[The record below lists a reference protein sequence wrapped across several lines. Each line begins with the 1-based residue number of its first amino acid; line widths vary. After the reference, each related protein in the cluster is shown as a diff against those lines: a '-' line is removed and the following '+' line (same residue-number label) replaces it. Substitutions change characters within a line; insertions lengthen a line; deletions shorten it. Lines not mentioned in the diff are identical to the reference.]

1 VSPTPTASPTSKI
14 SPTAGL
20 PWPQANQIVNETV
33 VPTFPELF
41 FTVTDARFGAAG
53 DGSTDDTSAFRRAI
67 EACSAAGGGHVV
79 VPAGAYSTG
88 AIHLLNNVDLHLER
102 GAVLQFNGAVNN
114 YPLVLTRV
122 AGIECMNYSPMVYA
136 FGQTNIALTG
146 EGVLDASGTASWNVG
161 TDFTRIL
168 DPLVAAGVP
177 SEQRIVPG
185 RGQLRSSFVQPYR
198 CTNVLIQGVTLR
210 RAQFWQLHP
219 TLCQNV
225 TIDRVTTGETS
236 VINTDGC
243 NPESC
248 DHVVI
253 KHCTLIAF
261 DDCIALKSGR
271 DADGRRVNTPCQN
284 VVIFSCRFQGPAGGI
299 ACGSEM
305 TGGIR
310 NVYVYDIQTI
320 GSSVLYMLYV
330 KSNTRRGG
338 YAINLHLDS
347 VRADHAGGAWAFAQM
362 DYNAQTGGYQPEFG
376 DWHLTRVAGD
386 SDPRV
391 LRLSGLSGNPIR
403 GVEVRDS
410 AFTNVGA
417 SANLYSYVTGLEFD
431 NVSINGVGVSS

>member
-1 VSPTPTASPTSKI
+1 
-14 SPTAGL
+14 
-20 PWPQANQIVNETV
+20 
-33 VPTFPELF
+33 
-41 FTVTDARFGAAG
+41 
-53 DGSTDDTSAFRRAI
+53 
-67 EACSAAGGGHVV
+67 
-79 VPAGAYSTG
+79 
-88 AIHLLNNVDLHLER
+88 
-102 GAVLQFNGAVNN
+102 
-114 YPLVLTRV
+114 
-122 AGIECMNYSPMVYA
+122 
-136 FGQTNIALTG
+136 
-146 EGVLDASGTASWNVG
+146 
-161 TDFTRIL
+161 
-168 DPLVAAGVP
+168 
-177 SEQRIVPG
+177 
-185 RGQLRSSFVQPYR
+185 
-198 CTNVLIQGVTLR
+198 
-210 RAQFWQLHP
+210 
-219 TLCQNV
+219 
-225 TIDRVTTGETS
+225 
-236 VINTDGC
+236 
-243 NPESC
+243 
-248 DHVVI
+248 
-253 KHCTLIAF
+253 
-261 DDCIALKSGR
+261 
-271 DADGRRVNTPCQN
+271 
-284 VVIFSCRFQGPAGGI
+284 
-299 ACGSEM
+299 M